1 MQIPRRKSEEMK
13 KRDNGPI
20 FLTAE
25 GIQKLRD
32 ELTYLKKA
40 LPEHIAET
48 QRTAAFGDRSDS
60 AEYKD
65 AKGRLRRTNWRILEL
80 HDELKRVTLI
90 EPGKN
95 ASGTIQLGST
105 VMLGING
112 AQKTFQIVGPQ
123 ETNPTEGRI
132 SHLSPLGAAL
142 IGHAKGDTVIVNP
155 PKGIGRAPQTYRI
168 LEIK

>member
-1 MQIPRRKSEEMK
+1 MK

-32 ELTYLKKA
+32 ELAYLKKV

-65 AKGRLRRTNWRILEL
+65 AKGRLRRTNWRMLEL
-80 HDELKRVTLI
+80 ADELKRVALI
-90 EPGKN
+90 TPGKN
-95 ASGTIQLGST
+95 ASGTVELGST
-105 VMLGING
+105 VVLEANG
-112 AQKTFQIVGPQ
+112 KEKTFQIVGPR
-123 ETNPTEGRI
+123 ETNPDEGRI
-132 SHLSPLGAAL
+132 SQLSPLGAAL
-142 IGHAKGDTVIVNP
+142 MHHATGDTVTIP
-155 PKGIGRAPQTYRI
+155 TRSGAQTYRV